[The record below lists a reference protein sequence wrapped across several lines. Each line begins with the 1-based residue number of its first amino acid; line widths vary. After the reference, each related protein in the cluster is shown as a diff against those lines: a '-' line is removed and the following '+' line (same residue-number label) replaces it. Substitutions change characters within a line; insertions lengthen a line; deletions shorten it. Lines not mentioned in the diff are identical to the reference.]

1 MMTSIF
7 DYNASKRW
15 TKPYPA
21 HDLGV
26 YPIANG
32 QIYGADMPVEES
44 GNMVILSA
52 TIAKIE
58 GNANYVKKYWDLLT
72 IWTNYLVENGL
83 DPENQLCTDDFAGHW
98 AHNANLSLKAIMGI
112 TGYSEM
118 AHMLGMNDVADKYAA
133 IAKDMACNGK
143 AWPTKVI
150 TIVWLSTAKIPGAK
164 STT

>member
-1 MMTSIF
+1 MTSIF

-52 TIAKIE
+52 TIAMIE
-58 GNANYVKKYWDLLT
+58 GNANYAKKYWDLLT

-112 TGYSEM
+112 TGYSEW
-118 AHMLGMNDVADKYAA
+118 H
-133 IAKDMACNGK
+133 ACW
-143 AWPTKVI
+143 A
-150 TIVWLSTAKIPGAK
+150 
-164 STT
+164 